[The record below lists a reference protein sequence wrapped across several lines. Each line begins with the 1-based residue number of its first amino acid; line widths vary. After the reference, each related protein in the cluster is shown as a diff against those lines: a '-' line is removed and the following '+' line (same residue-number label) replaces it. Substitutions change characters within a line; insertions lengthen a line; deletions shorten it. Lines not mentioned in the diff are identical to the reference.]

1 MYFYD
6 LESGTFVGMSLT
18 LHRGFETNL
27 SLIEKPGMSVGLRFY
42 CYLNRVQLL
51 PWPVCDC
58 LIIHPGKGGGQ
69 ISLSAVKKGT
79 KSHIHQHKAWHF
91 PLYQFLKSHFTQV
104 YKLKAFHETKME
116 NIPLSNVSL
125 SKRPIFFFYLC
136 HATQVTSNIFCGP
149 SPLPVEKKRIWSLPC
164 YACQLVME
172 ILIAT
177 IKYFSK
183 TCPQI
188 HYHSCWSGSCERERH
203 KSRRGIV
210 IRNRWTLNHR
220 WFWERA
226 KQSLP
231 LRKKRGKGKNS
242 LHPLKKQQVLL
253 CLWTWAWVQYSRSI
267 DICHR
272 ALWDCRLCFCAV
284 PGKQCFLYVQHGVS
298 QCSLASPAAGKAKSE
313 FW

>member
-125 SKRPIFFFYLC
+125 SKRPIFFLLSLSRNTSHIQYILRPKPSARGKETNLITPLLRLSISHGNLNC
-136 HATQVTSNIFCGP
+136 HNKVFFQDLSSN
-149 SPLPVEKKRIWSLPC
+149 SLSF
-164 YACQLVME
+164 L
-172 ILIAT
+172 L
-177 IKYFSK
+177 K
-183 TCPQI
+183 
-188 HYHSCWSGSCERERH
+188 W
-203 KSRRGIV
+203 
-210 IRNRWTLNHR
+210 LL
-220 WFWERA
+220 WERA
-226 KQSLP
+226 P
-231 LRKKRGKGKNS
+231 
-242 LHPLKKQQVLL
+242 
-253 CLWTWAWVQYSRSI
+253 
-267 DICHR
+267 
-272 ALWDCRLCFCAV
+272 
-284 PGKQCFLYVQHGVS
+284 
-298 QCSLASPAAGKAKSE
+298 
-313 FW
+313 